1 MSRSRI
7 TPWATALSLN
17 GHEREAV
24 EEYRQACALNPNP
37 PAAWHDRL
45 ALSQAQTGDLEGAI
59 ASFRKSLT
67 IDPSDAGAEESL
79 GTVLCESGQ
88 TQEGFEHLR
97 KAIAMAP
104 DLADAH
110 NHLGWELGKAGQL
123 DEAVIELQKAI
134 ELRPV
139 SVEYHVN
146 LGYVMGVRGDFAA
159 AVPIFQKAVELSDS
173 GDWRCLDMLASAYD
187 RVGRS
192 SEAVQAERKAL
203 DLAIQQHD
211 EQLQKQ
217 LGNNLQRYE
226 RDGAKM
232 R

>member
-1 MSRSRI
+1 MDRA
-7 TPWATALSLN
+7 PDEPVAHYALATALSLN

-59 ASFRKSLT
+59 A
-67 IDPSDAGAEESL
+67 
-79 GTVLCESGQ
+79 
-88 TQEGFEHLR
+88 
-97 KAIAMAP
+97 
-104 DLADAH
+104 
-110 NHLGWELGKAGQL
+110 
-123 DEAVIELQKAI
+123 
-134 ELRPV
+134 
-139 SVEYHVN
+139 
-146 LGYVMGVRGDFAA
+146 MGVRGDFAA

-173 GDWRCLDMLASAYD
+173 RDWRCLDMLASAYD